1 MATRK
6 INVEGMSCGH
16 CIQWISEALMKIDGV
31 RSAKVSLEGKNVV
44 VDYEGDGVSD
54 DMMASAIEK
63 AGYTAVS
70 FE

>member
-16 CIQWISEALMKIDGV
+16 CIQWLSEALMKIDGV
-31 RSAKVSLEGKNVV
+31 RSAKVSLERKNVV
-44 VDYEGDGVSD
+44 VDYDGDEVSD